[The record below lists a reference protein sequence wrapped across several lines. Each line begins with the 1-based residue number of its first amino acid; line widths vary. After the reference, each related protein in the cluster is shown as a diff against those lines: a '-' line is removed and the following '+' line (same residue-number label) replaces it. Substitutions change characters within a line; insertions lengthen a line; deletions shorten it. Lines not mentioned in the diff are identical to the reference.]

1 MKVSEAILI
10 QKEFVARKYHIFR
23 YSNRELKESMKTLTK
38 AYENIWEYL
47 EEQHQDVLDEYL
59 MSLED

>member
-59 MSLED
+59 MSLEE